1 MRSRPANQRLGK
13 QLAAWRD
20 SSFVSRTGGSLVVV
34 LLASS
39 LIAAEPSASA
49 PAVPPLSNEVIDR
62 LVSALNDP
70 HYDVRDRATLQLAAG
85 GLDVLARLVDRYR
98 AEAVHERKLRLRY
111 VIEHLYYQ
119 KLMAGE
125 EGFIGIRLFAMGDI
139 YDPQL
144 ARRCECV
151 YVQEVLQGLP
161 AQAAGLRD
169 GDIMVGFDGR
179 PIAWFFAAQATEPD
193 PQPAQ
198 EALGGGL
205 WPRVQGPVDIKVE
218 RFTQHVKRRTPGA
231 VVQVR
236 VLRCDGQARH
246 IAMALP
252 ADPGKALDG
261 ATLVAVPGAM
271 LGRSPLTAG
280 PSQGGLL
287 VVQVV
292 AGSLAEQAGIKP
304 RDIVTAVLV
313 PQAIAAQLNVAF
325 ETGKEHAKLVVPN
338 EGGIRWVE
346 DILANLRSDNSVTFE
361 IVRLEELEIP
371 VKLGRR
377 PVRLMNAADL
387 VQARARFAAWWREEI
402 GEDLIT
408 PTAAGSIPQ
417 RTTGNRPSFFPEPQV
432 AP

>member
-1 MRSRPANQRLGK
+1 MRSRPANQRPGK
-13 QLAAWRD
+13 QLAAWRG
-20 SSFVSRTGGSLVVV
+20 SSLVSRTGGTLVVV

-39 LIAAEPSASA
+39 LIAAEPPASA
-49 PAVPPLSNEVIDR
+49 PAAPALSNEVIDR
-62 LVSALNDP
+62 LVGALNDP
-70 HYDVRDRATLQLAAG
+70 HYDVRDRATLELAAG

-125 EGFIGIRLFAMGDI
+125 EGFIGIRLFALGDI

-169 GDIMVGFDGR
+169 GDIMMGFDGR

-193 PQPAQ
+193 PRPAQ
-198 EALGGGL
+198 EVLGGGL
-205 WPRVQGPVDIKVE
+205 WPRVQGPIDIKIE

-231 VVQVR
+231 LVQVR
-236 VLRCDGQARH
+236 VLRCDGQRRQ
-246 IAMALP
+246 ITMTLP
-252 ADPGKALDG
+252 GDPGKMLDG
-261 ATLVAVPGAM
+261 TTLVAVPGAM

-292 AGSLAEQAGIKP
+292 AGSRAEQAGIKP

-313 PQAIAAQLNVAF
+313 PQPVAAQLNVAL
-325 ETGKEHAKLVVPN
+325 EPGKEHAKLVVPN

-346 DILANLRSDNSVTFE
+346 DILANLQPNGSVIFE
-361 IVRLEELEIP
+361 LVRLEELEIP

-387 VQARARFAAWWREEI
+387 IQARARFTAWWREEV
-402 GEDLIT
+402 GEDLVA
-408 PTAAGSIPQ
+408 PKASSNIPQ
-417 RTTGNRPSFFPEPQV
+417 RTAGDRPALFPEPQV